1 MIASTTSSK
10 EENDGGRNR
19 RFLLGRAG
27 GHGAGL
33 RKPNR
38 ETDVLMKRLLIAV
51 VVLLVVGLVGAG
63 IMGLGCSKERKV
75 ETDKLSQAFSASSA
89 EVKAEVQ
96 TALSAIK
103 TRDFT
108 AALTSL
114 DKVVK
119 AGNLTDSQKQAI
131 GDSVTDITVI
141 ISETPPANA
150 DELFD
155 KVADITEAVGL

>member
-1 MIASTTSSK
+1 M
-10 EENDGGRNR
+10 
-19 RFLLGRAG
+19 
-27 GHGAGL
+27 

-63 IMGLGCSKERKV
+63 IMAFGCSKERQV
-75 ETDKLSQAFSASSA
+75 ETDKLSQAFSESST

-96 TALSAIK
+96 TALGAIK

-108 AALTSL
+108 TALTSL

-119 AGNLTDSQKQAI
+119 AGNLTDAQKLAI

-141 ISETPPANA
+141 IEETPPANA
-150 DELFD
+150 GELFD

>member
-1 MIASTTSSK
+1 
-10 EENDGGRNR
+10 
-19 RFLLGRAG
+19 
-27 GHGAGL
+27 
-33 RKPNR
+33 
-38 ETDVLMKRLLIAV
+38 MKRLLIAV

-63 IMGLGCSKERKV
+63 IMAFGCSKERQV
-75 ETDKLSQAFSASSA
+75 ETDKLSQAFSTSSA

-96 TALSAIK
+96 SALGAIK

-108 AALTSL
+108 TALTSL

-119 AGNLTDSQKQAI
+119 AGNLTDAQKLAI